1 MSVSENLQK
10 IFDKMPA
17 ALAPEKAAGL
27 KAEVQLNLSGEGG
40 GQWVLRFAGGTVQV
54 DEGQVDAPH
63 LSFSMTA
70 ADYVA
75 LSLGQVSPTGLF
87 MSGKVQV
94 QGDMALA
101 MKFPNLFDRERVR
114 P

>member
-17 ALAPEKAAGL
+17 ALVPEKAVGL
-27 KAEVQLNLSGEGG
+27 EATVQLNLSGEGG
-40 GQWVLRFAGGTVQV
+40 GQWVLHFADGTVRVTAEQA
-54 DEGQVDAPH
+54 DAPN
-63 LSFSMTA
+63 LSFSMSA

-75 LSLGQVSPTGLF
+75 LSLGQVSPSGLF

-94 QGDMALA
+94 RGDMALA